1 MTSHGGGER
10 LTCGRRVEEV
20 LAQVADGRGV
30 DRDAHQRR
38 CPHCQ
43 AALAEYDRLWAPIME
58 LAAEKVTALDG
69 IVEIALARIRGAVEH
84 LDYGVLESER
94 GRTRIS
100 GRVVVVAAR
109 ESAQGVPGVRV
120 ALSRQIARRTGNRG
134 EIRGGSAAVD
144 QPGRTEVVA
153 GVAGRSTAIEITLA
167 ADYGV
172 DLLRLGEQVRAAVT
186 AEVRALTDL
195 EPVYIT
201 VIIDD
206 IFE

>member
-1 MTSHGGGER
+1 MTSHVGGER
-10 LTCGRRVEEV
+10 LTCGRRVEDV

-43 AALAEYDRLWAPIME
+43 AALAEYDRLWAPIKE
-58 LAAEKVTALDG
+58 LAAERVSAPDS
-69 IVEIALARIRGAVEH
+69 IVEIALRRIRGAVEH
-84 LDYGVLESER
+84 LDHGVLESAR

-100 GRVVVVAAR
+100 ARVVVVAAR
-109 ESAQGVPGVRV
+109 ESAEGVPGVRV

-134 EIRGGSAAVD
+134 EIRGDGAAVD
-144 QPGRTEVVA
+144 PPGGTEVVA
-153 GVAGRSTAIEITLA
+153 GAAGRSTAIEITLA

-172 DLLRLGEQVRAAVT
+172 DLLRLGKDVRAAVT

>member
-1 MTSHGGGER
+1 MTSHAGGER
-10 LTCGRRVEEV
+10 LTCGRRVEDV

-43 AALAEYDRLWAPIME
+43 AALAEYDRLWAPITE
-58 LAAEKVTALDG
+58 LAAEKVSAPDS
-69 IVEIALARIRGAVEH
+69 IVEIALRRIRETVEH

-94 GRTRIS
+94 GRTRVS
-100 GRVVVVAAR
+100 ARVVVVAAR

-134 EIRGGSAAVD
+134 EIRGDGAAVD
-144 QPGRTEVVA
+144 PPGGTEVVA

-172 DLLRLGEQVRAAVT
+172 DLLRLGKDVRAAVT
-186 AEVRALTDL
+186 AEVRTLTDL

-206 IFE
+206 LFE

>member
-1 MTSHGGGER
+1 
-10 LTCGRRVEEV
+10 
-20 LAQVADGRGV
+20 
-30 DRDAHQRR
+30 
-38 CPHCQ
+38 
-43 AALAEYDRLWAPIME
+43 
-58 LAAEKVTALDG
+58 
-69 IVEIALARIRGAVEH
+69 
-84 LDYGVLESER
+84 
-94 GRTRIS
+94 
-100 GRVVVVAAR
+100 
-109 ESAQGVPGVRV
+109 V

>member
-1 MTSHGGGER
+1 MTSHAGGER
-10 LTCGRRVEEV
+10 LTCGRRVEDV
-20 LAQVADGRGV
+20 LAQVAVGGGV
-30 DRDAHQRR
+30 DRDAHQRW

-43 AALAEYDRLWAPIME
+43 AALAEYGRLWAPITE
-58 LAAEKVTALDG
+58 LAAEKVSAPDS
-69 IVEIALARIRGAVEH
+69 IVEIALRRIRGAVEH

-94 GRTRIS
+94 GRTRVS
-100 GRVVVVAAR
+100 VRVVVVAAR

-120 ALSRQIARRTGNRG
+120 ALSRQIAMRTGNRG
-134 EIRGGSAAVD
+134 EIRGDGAAVD
-144 QPGRTEVVA
+144 PPGGTEVVA

-172 DLLRLGEQVRAAVT
+172 DLLSLGKDVRAAVT

-206 IFE
+206 LFE